1 MVEAEANPCYYFTE
15 VTVSF
20 AGKSRRI
27 EVINGD
33 DIEFYL
39 TDECY
44 RAVAGLAMRFIQ
56 AEREQFEVE
65 KEVVC

>member
-1 MVEAEANPCYYFTE
+1 MDEAEANPYYYVTE

-20 AGKSRRI
+20 AGKGRRI

-39 TDECY
+39 TDEYY
-44 RAVAGLAMRFIQ
+44 RAVAGLAIKFFQ
-56 AEREQFEVE
+56 AERERFEVE
-65 KEVVC
+65 EEAVC